1 MPPTTVFLDVDGV
14 LVDAVKL
21 PQEYVRLM
29 GDVLAPAL
37 GGTPEDW
44 GRANAVVFPR
54 VWAENKEWSD
64 DPDELNRHVGRLNIQ
79 GMAEH
84 LGIEPPD
91 DDTCMRLDDDFH
103 RHVRGTGDFFF
114 DASAAVVR
122 ALAGSYDIHTA
133 SGNTS
138 WLIDLML
145 KRLGVRELVG
155 LPFGSDLVST
165 RKGSPDFYPRIFER
179 AGTDPGTAL
188 VVDDDPH
195 QLALATELG
204 AATVLVRPD
213 PSEASTRSFDAVIT
227 EIGQLPTTIC
237 AL

>member
-1 MPPTTVFLDVDGV
+1 MPRTTIFLDVDGV

-21 PQEYVRLM
+21 RQEYVRLM

-37 GGTPEDW
+37 GGTPGDW

-54 VWAENKEWSD
+54 VWAEYEEWSD
-64 DPDELNRHVGRLNIQ
+64 DPDEVNRHVGRLNIQ

-91 DDTCMRLDDDFH
+91 PDACMLLDDDCN

-114 DASAAVVR
+114 DASADVVR
-122 ALAGSYDIHTA
+122 ALAGSYDMHTA

-138 WLIDLML
+138 RLIDLML

-155 LPFGSDLVST
+155 PLRLRPRQHAQRQPGLLPSHL
-165 RKGSPDFYPRIFER
+165 RARRHRPRHCFSR
-179 AGTDPGTAL
+179 
-188 VVDDDPH
+188 
-195 QLALATELG
+195 
-204 AATVLVRPD
+204 R
-213 PSEASTRSFDAVIT
+213 
-227 EIGQLPTTIC
+227 
-237 AL
+237 